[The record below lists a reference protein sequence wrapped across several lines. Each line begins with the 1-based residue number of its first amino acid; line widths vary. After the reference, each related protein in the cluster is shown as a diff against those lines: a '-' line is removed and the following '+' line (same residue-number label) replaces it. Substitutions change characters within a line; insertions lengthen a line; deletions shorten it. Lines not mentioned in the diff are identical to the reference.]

1 MNVSERHKR
10 RLKPHR
16 LLNGAPYVCYTI
28 PCECCR
34 IRNYAGAP
42 CDKCEKSRVLLKAIA
57 ASSKWLHQLKLAK
70 QCIREGA
77 NIYSSF
83 HAYYRCICEPKRF
96 TVMDVACSVRSLDLV
111 KFLLQ
116 RGFDI
121 HTVNLQRM
129 EFVLTEE
136 KVSEYHL
143 NSNSEED
150 ENDPNVN
157 WSLCDSD
164 FEEFQEHQPVTDDQ
178 NSSYS
183 DLREDENSQSVNVS
197 ATDSSSEE
205 EERDELDADNQNSS
219 YSELGE
225 DENSQSVNVSATD
238 SSSEEEERDELEADN
253 GEYVT
258 DSDSSDIMEENEKVK
273 LQLIRR
279 YLITAGAVALR
290 QRSRVER
297 LDIIASDKVRVL
309 LTQIGGNT
317 FTNIDMLKS
326 IGDHTGEPVLTKA
339 CLELLVDGLSIE
351 ETGIFKALQ

>member
-205 EERDELDADNQNSS
+205 EERDEL
-219 YSELGE
+219 
-225 DENSQSVNVSATD
+225 
-238 SSSEEEERDELEADN
+238 EADN

>member
-205 EERDELDADNQNSS
+205 EERDEL
-219 YSELGE
+219 
-225 DENSQSVNVSATD
+225 
-238 SSSEEEERDELEADN
+238 EADN

-273 LQLIRR
+273 LQLIRQ